1 MDEFE
6 LIFPREYA
14 IKVIGVDE
22 DDFELFV
29 RSVIIEHIPDL
40 LPESFSSR
48 SSSQSNYLSVSAS
61 FIAESREQLNALYLA
76 LGADE
81 RVKLIL

>member
-22 DDFELFV
+22 NDFESFV
-29 RSVIIEHIPDL
+29 RRVITAHIPDL
-40 LPESFSSR
+40 LPESFSTR
-48 SSSQSNYLSVSAS
+48 SSSRNNYLSVSVS
-61 FIAESREQLNALYLA
+61 FIAESRDQLQTLYQA